1 MTPPPCLSPRGILV
15 APTSLL
21 EPINEGVYVL
31 TLRLDAAAA
40 NRMPVIDGYDPSW
53 SEDRSNADFTFK
65 THGFEWWNQ
74 QRRLREPPTVFD
86 VRARLCRNSNALVPG
101 SVVRVSFHARGFAF
115 MGTAAYF
122 GFVPCDA
129 LHLSAVQV
137 CGV

>member
-21 EPINEGVYVL
+21 EPVNEGVYVL

-65 THGFEWWNQ
+65 THGFEWWND
-74 QRRLREPPTVFD
+74 QRRQRATPAVFD

>member
-1 MTPPPCLSPRGILV
+1 MTPPLLTARGILV
-15 APTSLL
+15 APTSML

-53 SEDRSNADFTFK
+53 SADRSNADFTFK
-65 THGFEWWNQ
+65 THGFEWFSQ
-74 QRRLREPPTVFD
+74 QRRQHEPPPVFD
-86 VRARLCRNSNALVPG
+86 VRARLCKNLTHEFVSG
-101 SVVRVSFHARGFAF
+101 SVVRVSFQPRGFALVNS
-115 MGTAAYF
+115 AAYF

-137 CGV
+137 